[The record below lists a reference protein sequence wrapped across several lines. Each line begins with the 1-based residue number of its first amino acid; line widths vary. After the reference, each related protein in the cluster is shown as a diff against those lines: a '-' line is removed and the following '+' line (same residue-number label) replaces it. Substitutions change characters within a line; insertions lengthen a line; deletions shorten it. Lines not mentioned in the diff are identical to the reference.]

1 MSINSLSFVRSGLVG
16 FKLFQCL
23 DKKLLKAPSSENCN
37 NVTYCV
43 SSILWKAI
51 KNMFL
56 LKKNW
61 INKVFLN
68 ERPRIQLKT
77 AGLQFYILNY
87 ITNLNLFVIVK

>member
-1 MSINSLSFVRSGLVG
+1 MTNGDYYMSINSLSFVRSGLVG

-37 NVTYCV
+37 NVIYCV

-61 INKVFLN
+61 INKV
-68 ERPRIQLKT
+68 
-77 AGLQFYILNY
+77 
-87 ITNLNLFVIVK
+87 